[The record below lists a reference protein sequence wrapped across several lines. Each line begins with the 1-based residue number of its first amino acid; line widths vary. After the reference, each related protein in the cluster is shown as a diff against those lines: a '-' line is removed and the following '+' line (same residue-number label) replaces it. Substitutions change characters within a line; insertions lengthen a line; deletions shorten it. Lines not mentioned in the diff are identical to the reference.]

1 MSLSVSSHAVRFI
14 QCIVSL
20 TVIGQACL
28 KPKSMWSEQIP
39 LIGMTHELF
48 YSGGE
53 SPVWYKTKFG
63 SQNLCMATKIGR
75 QCYFL
80 IPTLG

>member
-63 SQNLCMATKIGR
+63 SQNLATKFDIHMCMATKIGR
-75 QCYFL
+75 QC
-80 IPTLG
+80 